1 MLPLEK
7 RIVDFDAYRRFFDE
21 SELWNKIKKVSR
33 KAGIKAVYV
42 ALLLYYMARDP
53 SISRKEKMKIY
64 GALGYFILPT
74 DMLPD
79 AILGL
84 GFSDDF
90 AVLAWVIYSVST
102 HITPDI
108 ERQAEEKLREWFGD
122 YDRAEIAGLLPV
134 HTD

>member
-1 MLPLEK
+1 MEK

-122 YDRAEIAGLLPV
+122 YDRAEIAGLLPA